1 MSRIQ
6 GVLFDLDGTLVDSAR
21 DFIAIT
27 QAMRS
32 EQGLAPLNQERINGF
47 RQVVS
52 QGAQAMVN
60 YGFNLAPD
68 DAQAALLKLDF
79 LQRYQ
84 TQFAQHSTLFTG
96 MPEVLQFL
104 EKMQVP
110 WGVAT
115 NKPALFAEPLM
126 QALHLDQRCAALLC
140 PEHVEKSK
148 PAPDML
154 YKAAEQLALSPEK
167 IVYIGDDLRDIQA
180 AQAADMPSIAV
191 TYGYH
196 AASDNPQLWGA
207 NQVVA
212 SPEALLNL
220 LEQVICGC

>member
-1 MSRIQ
+1 Q
-6 GVLFDLDGTLVDSAR
+6 
-21 DFIAIT
+21 
-27 QAMRS
+27 
-32 EQGLAPLNQERINGF
+32 EQTAGF

-84 TQFAQHSTLFTG
+84 TQFAQHSTLFAG
-96 MPEVLQFL
+96 RPEVLQFL

-115 NKPALFAEPLM
+115 NQPALFAEPLM
-126 QALHLDQRCAALLC
+126 QALQLDQRCAALLC

-148 PAPDML
+148 PAPDMH
-154 YKAAEQLALSPEK
+154 YKAAEQLAL
-167 IVYIGDDLRDIQA
+167 
-180 AQAADMPSIAV
+180 
-191 TYGYH
+191 
-196 AASDNPQLWGA
+196 
-207 NQVVA
+207 
-212 SPEALLNL
+212 
-220 LEQVICGC
+220 